1 MAGIAVMFNKDGDYP
16 EEAVLRIETF
26 TGPVEIRTDAG
37 EVGDKVFGCEY
48 VRITDNG
55 EEVGYWDHREFEDDP
70 KNVLGAIFG
79 TLAGI
84 RVAEGDEPFRAPDD
98 EPINKDA

>member
-1 MAGIAVMFNKDGDYP
+1 MAGIAVTFDKSGDFP

-70 KNVLGAIFG
+70 QNVLGAILA
-79 TLAGI
+79 TLSGI
-84 RVAEGDEPFRAPDD
+84 RLQRPDK
-98 EPINKDA
+98 PINEDAPPA